1 MLTGSSEGD
10 PDHVSPG
17 DRRWAAWSEAVEIG
31 ARGYGCVAMTRL
43 DEVGLVAR
51 RMGDARLAALSVSAG
66 ASLLRQSGRHGDALM
81 RDGRALAFVDPRPDA
96 HDPWA
101 VAALADVMVN
111 LAADNLGL
119 GRFAASE
126 RLLNRADRVLAPRD
140 TVGEDWVTGRP
151 RVRLFWVR
159 AEWAL
164 YTGDPATALT
174 EARRA
179 LALVRRF
186 GTAAPPRHRIKT
198 ELIVA
203 AAVAA
208 SGDTDPAIR
217 TARRLRA
224 EAAAAD
230 LMPLEWAA
238 LSLLVGI
245 GDDDEPVRTDL
256 DDRYRL
262 LYTRGMPFVTVTN
275 DR

>member
-1 MLTGSSEGD
+1 
-10 PDHVSPG
+10 
-17 DRRWAAWSEAVEIG
+17 
-31 ARGYGCVAMTRL
+31 MTRL

-51 RMGDARLAALSVSAG
+51 RLGDASLAALSVSAG
-66 ASLLRQSGRHGDALM
+66 ASLLRQSGRHGDALT
-81 RDGRALAFVDPRPDA
+81 RDGRALALVDPRPDV
-96 HDPWA
+96 HDHAA
-101 VAALADVMVN
+101 VAAVADVMVN

-119 GRFAASE
+119 GRFGASE
-126 RLLNRADRVLAPRD
+126 RLLNRADRVLAPHD
-140 TVGEDWVTGRP
+140 ETVGEEWVTGRP

-159 AEWAL
+159 AERAL
-164 YTGDPATALT
+164 YTGDPATALI

-186 GTAAPPRHRIKT
+186 GAAAPPRHRIKT

-203 AAVAA
+203 AAVSA

-224 EAAAAD
+224 EAAAGD
-230 LMPLEWAA
+230 LIPLEWAA
-238 LSLLVGI
+238 LSLLAGI
-245 GDDDEPVRTDL
+245 GDDDAYVRTDM

-262 LYTRGMPFVTVTN
+262 LYARGMPFVTVTN